1 MGLFC
6 MQHPDLTADH
16 LRDVSGSQG
25 AACTRVDS
33 TACVHGTFVTGI
45 LAATSAFVGAR
56 HLPRLHV
63 PDPTDLCRIAFGRR
77 RHAERDTAGTGRSDA

>member
-1 MGLFC
+1 MTASSVDPLALVKLTALMARTTGRAEVTIGVIDGPVR

-45 LAATSAFVGAR
+45 LAA
-56 HLPRLHV
+56 H
-63 PDPTDLCRIAFGRR
+63 RR
-77 RHAERDTAGTGRSDA
+77 W